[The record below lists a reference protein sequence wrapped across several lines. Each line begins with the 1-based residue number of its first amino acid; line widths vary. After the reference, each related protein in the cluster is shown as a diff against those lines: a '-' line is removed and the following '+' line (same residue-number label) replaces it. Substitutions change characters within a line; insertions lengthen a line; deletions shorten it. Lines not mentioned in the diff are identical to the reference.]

1 MKDFLKTQLNDK
13 SNIENKINDMIIISR
28 NNIDNKMKLIT
39 NLLLSLKEENEQIIS
54 KSNYINYFKI
64 FYI

>member
-13 SNIENKINDMIIISR
+13 SNIENKINDMINISR